1 LGPAAPRSAITRT
14 DLTDLTRLS
23 LQPSVDVAGPGGWV
37 CRRLGWAG
45 QAARAG
51 AGSGSGMGGCGRDE
65 GAPGQLAG
73 VWAPWLGW
81 LVGPLSQ

>member
-1 LGPAAPRSAITRT
+1 MRT

-23 LQPSVDVAGPGGWV
+23 LQPSTWRVPVGGSAGL
-37 CRRLGWAG
+37 CG
-45 QAARAG
+45 QAARCG
-51 AGSGSGMGGCGRDE
+51 AGSGLGSGSGIGGCGGDT

-73 VWAPWLGW
+73 VWSPELGW